1 VLVFM
6 GRVSLVA
13 GCQQVF
19 DFASTASLVDS
30 GEKQGMNPQISQL
43 MCCGLYQEP
52 FFSGAVAL
60 LNSVDDYKKYAIYEP
75 REIRMVFDHTR
86 TEHGKRVTYWSDF
99 PLQRVHRFESPR
111 LSDMSIACL

>member
-1 VLVFM
+1 M

-30 GEKQGMNPQISQL
+30 GEKQGTNPQISQL

-60 LNSVDDYKKYAIYEP
+60 LNSVDDYVKGCHV
-75 REIRMVFDHTR
+75 RGLLV
-86 TEHGKRVTYWSDF
+86 
-99 PLQRVHRFESPR
+99 ESIHQAYV
-111 LSDMSIACL
+111 D